1 MVEPQ
6 DENGQFQRVFFSLLL
21 LTLEALGNW
30 QEVAEGPVDPVE

>member
-21 LTLEALGNW
+21 LPLEALGNW
-30 QEVAEGPVDPVE
+30 QEVAKGPVDPAD